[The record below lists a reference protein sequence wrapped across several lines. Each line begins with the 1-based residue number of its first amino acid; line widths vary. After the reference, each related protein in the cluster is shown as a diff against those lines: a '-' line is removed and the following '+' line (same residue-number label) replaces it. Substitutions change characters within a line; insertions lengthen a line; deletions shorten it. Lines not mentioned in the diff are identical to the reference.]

1 MKTMKERMRDFHD
14 EGGEL
19 HKEVDERIRKV
30 NRKKLK
36 KTAVALTMTAAVL
49 VGSMFSGP
57 EDITGS
63 NMQQILEPEPVVMD
77 IDSFDADVQDEEP
90 APEEAKKNGIKARL
104 RAAVL
109 SMPKWLRIVVVL
121 PLWALG
127 YALLLLGSFL
137 YSTVLSPFAG
147 VILSALIGIAA
158 MVALFA
164 VTAKMLFPD
173 MPWRKILSKKNL
185 AVLIVTGAL
194 LAAADVIVPRYY
206 SGYPYVAAAVKLA
219 AVLVVVNILLARLKT
234 FAEKFA

>member
-1 MKTMKERMRDFHD
+1 
-14 EGGEL
+14 
-19 HKEVDERIRKV
+19 
-30 NRKKLK
+30 
-36 KTAVALTMTAAVL
+36 
-49 VGSMFSGP
+49 
-57 EDITGS
+57 
-63 NMQQILEPEPVVMD
+63 
-77 IDSFDADVQDEEP
+77 
-90 APEEAKKNGIKARL
+90 GIKARL
-104 RAAVL
+104 RAAIL
-109 SMPKWLRIVVVL
+109 SMPKWLRIVVVV